1 MKILITTDLYKP
13 LVNGVVTSVIN
24 IKNGLERS
32 GHEVRILTL
41 AQDTVSYERDGV
53 YYIGSLNSG
62 WVYPGTRIRLKIPH
76 NFFRDIIRWNP
87 DVVHSQCEF
96 STYGC
101 AKKIARA
108 CGAPLVHTY
117 HTVYEDYTHYFC
129 PSKKLGTFLVSRFS
143 RHVLN
148 NTDAVI
154 APSYKVGRLLE
165 RYGVRTPVSIIPSG
179 IDIVRYSH
187 MPAAHW
193 INERRAEYGLDGG
206 DLRLIYVGRLAK
218 EKNVDEL
225 LDMMAGCR
233 DLPVRLLI
241 VGDGP
246 VREDIEEHCERLGL
260 NDKVR
265 FTGMISPDKVGEYY
279 HIGDVFVNA
288 STSETQGL
296 TYVEAMAAGLPM
308 LCRHDEC
315 LEGMVKDGVNGWQYS
330 NESEFRTHVENLIAD
345 PEMRKNMS
353 TNAVSEAQRFS
364 TANFVNSVE
373 RLYMDAIKK
382 KYVLTGKEAVN

>member
-62 WVYPGTRIRLKIPH
+62 WVYPGTRIRLRIPH

-165 RYGVRTPVSIIPSG
+165 RYGVRTSVSIIPSG

-330 NESEFRTHVENLIAD
+330 NESEFRAHVEKLIAD

>member
-24 IKNGLERS
+24 IKKGLERK
-32 GHEVRILTL
+32 GNEVRILTL
-41 AQDTVSYERDGV
+41 AQGTSSYEKDGV
-53 YYIGSLNSG
+53 YYIGSVNSG

-76 NFFRDIIRWNP
+76 GFFRDIMRWNP
-87 DVVHSQCEF
+87 DIVHSQCEF

-143 RHVLN
+143 RYKCN
-148 NTDAVI
+148 RTDAVI

-165 RYGVRTPVSIIPSG
+165 RYGVTTPVSIIPSG

-187 MPAAHW
+187 SPSQQW
-193 INERRAEYGLDGG
+193 IDSKRAEYGLDGK

-225 LDMMAGCR
+225 LDMMAACR
-233 DLPVRLLI
+233 DLPAQLLI

-246 VREDIEEHCERLGL
+246 VREELEEHCQRLSL
-260 NDKVR
+260 TDKVQ
-265 FTGMISPDKVGEYY
+265 FTGMIAPDKVGEYY

-308 LCRHDEC
+308 LCRRDEC
-315 LEGMVKDGVNGWQYS
+315 LEGLVRDGVNGWQYS
-330 NESEFRTHVENLIAD
+330 NAAEFKAHVEKLIAD
-345 PEMRKNMS
+345 PEMRRSMS
-353 TNAVSEAQRFS
+353 VSAVSEAQRFS
-364 TANFVNSVE
+364 TSKFVDSVE
-373 RLYMDAIKK
+373 QLYKDSIKR
-382 KYVLTGKEAVN
+382 KYVLTGKAVTN